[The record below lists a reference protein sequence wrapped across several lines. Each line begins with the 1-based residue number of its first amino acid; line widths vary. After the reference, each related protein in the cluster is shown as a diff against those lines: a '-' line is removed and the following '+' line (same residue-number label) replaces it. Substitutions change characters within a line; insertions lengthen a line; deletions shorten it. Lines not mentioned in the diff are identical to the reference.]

1 MTRMIWRAVMLATM
15 IHITTTMIT
24 KKNFNLPDNY

>member
-1 MTRMIWRAVMLATM
+1 MTQTTGRAMMLATM
-15 IHITTTMIT
+15 IRITTTMIT